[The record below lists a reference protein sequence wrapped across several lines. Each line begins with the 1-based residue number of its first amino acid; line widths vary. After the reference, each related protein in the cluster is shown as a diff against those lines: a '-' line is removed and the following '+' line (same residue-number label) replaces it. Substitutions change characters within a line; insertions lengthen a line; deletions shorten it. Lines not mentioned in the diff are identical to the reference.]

1 MNGQPSADI
10 LPTHLFAKA
19 AQKAFTAPNAAN
31 DVLQVILIIYTEM
44 QLVYDNKFCNTLY
57 IIVWR

>member
-31 DVLQVILIIYTEM
+31 DVLQVILVIHIEKHISLTTI
-44 QLVYDNKFCNTLY
+44 NTVILY
-57 IIVWR
+57 AN